1 MFNTK
6 FKILLSDWSDIQ
18 NWIDSYEL
26 IRRGKLN
33 LKVKVSVAAIL
44 QKLFFSKKDSIGQMI
59 YFALCILFS
68 YRKKFKYLQKKS
80 LIFLEWSLW
89 FSRMWEKKP
98 NCNTYK
104 HTYLWQTVQ
113 SSWKAINQ
121 LYLAE
126 WSQLS
131 KRIIIRQKASLVSC

>member
-33 LKVKVSVAAIL
+33 LKVKVSVAAML

-98 NCNTYK
+98 NCNTYIYIYVK
-104 HTYLWQTVQ
+104 LFNQAGRQ
-113 SSWKAINQ
+113 SINFILPNDRSCQ
-121 LYLAE
+121 N
-126 WSQLS
+126 
-131 KRIIIRQKASLVSC
+131 VS

>member
-98 NCNTYK
+98 NCNTY
-104 HTYLWQTVQ
+104 TYIYVKLFNQAGRQ
-113 SSWKAINQ
+113 SINFILPNDRSCQ
-121 LYLAE
+121 N
-126 WSQLS
+126 
-131 KRIIIRQKASLVSC
+131 VS